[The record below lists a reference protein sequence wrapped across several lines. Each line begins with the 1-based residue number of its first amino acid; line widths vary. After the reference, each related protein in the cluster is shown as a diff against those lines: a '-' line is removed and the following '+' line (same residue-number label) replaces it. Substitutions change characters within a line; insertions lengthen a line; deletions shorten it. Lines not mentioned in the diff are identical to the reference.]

1 MDDYRRILQAEQARA
16 RQLYSYEHLTPPVNT
31 RDSNV
36 VQVNPEDYAEEPTGS
51 RSDAQVVQAAP
62 TTRAVKR
69 YIIIDASQRD
79 WVKQPNPYSALTF
92 TFGSQAA
99 VSSNP
104 PVYTNNSFIPTFA
117 VEQSNLPAPIPGL
130 PNLTGWTLPATPS
143 NISYP
148 PYNSSAPRGN
158 FIGYDTGFRIQPSGA
173 GFGST
178 LTPCNVASLRL
189 IRAVLPQRQ
198 FLQIPIVPGD
208 AESAVIQSNLVGKP
222 YSTFTTYPYLLFYLN
237 EFFGQYVGGNEPIRR
252 SFSVMTQKQRQQTNF
267 ETSVGVQQYDYEP
280 WGAETLQLQSPI
292 TNLQRLALSVTDPVG
307 VPFVQNDTLSLSL
320 IQATENGMFLKC
332 FTGSYQ
338 YFNSNELRVG
348 DRVRFYEDTLS
359 NILRSPLLAYL
370 PKQKMDFV
378 QALLGTNTF
387 PVLQLLDYVPNAAGV
402 YVPRDTS
409 GSEQPRTTP
418 YVSSYNGFLIPNFV
432 TIDATGSANVQ
443 YPGAIDSGT
452 FNVLEPSVLVSSN
465 LPFLN
470 VTLQPVYTLEMET
483 LEPDTTNIGG
493 TIVL

>member
-1 MDDYRRILQAEQARA
+1 MDDYGRILRAEQEQAR
-16 RQLYSYEHLTPPVNT
+16 RLYSYEHLTPPVNT
-31 RDSNV
+31 RDSNIAT
-36 VQVNPEDYAEEPTGS
+36 VNPDDYETEPSGTRG
-51 RSDAQVVQAAP
+51 DAQVVQSAP
-62 TTRAVKR
+62 KTRAVKR
-69 YIIIDASQRD
+69 YIIVDASQRD
-79 WVKQPNPYSALTF
+79 WVKQPNPYSTLTF

-104 PVYTNNSFIPTFA
+104 PVYTNSTFIPTFA
-117 VEQSNLPAPIPGL
+117 VEQSNLPQPIPGL
-130 PNLTGWTLPATPS
+130 PNLTGWTLQSTPS
-143 NISYP
+143 NIFYP

-158 FIGYDTGFRIQPSGA
+158 FIGYDTGFRIQPSGS

-178 LTPCNVASLRL
+178 LTPCNVSSLRL

-208 AESAVIQSNLVGKP
+208 ADSEAIQSNLVGKP
-222 YSTFTTYPYLLFYLN
+222 YSTFTTYPYLLFSLN

-292 TNLQRLALSVTDPVG
+292 TNLQRFAMSVTDPVG
-307 VPFVQNDTLSLSL
+307 TPFVQNDNLSLSL

-348 DRVRFYEDTLS
+348 DRIRLYPDTLS
-359 NILRSPLLAYL
+359 NLIQSPLLAYL
-370 PKQKMDFV
+370 PAQKKDFI
-378 QALLGTNTF
+378 QALLTTNNF
-387 PVLQLLDYVPNAAGV
+387 PVLQLLDYIPDAAGV
-402 YVPRDTS
+402 YVPRDVS
-409 GSEQPRTTP
+409 GSARTTP

-432 TIDATGSANVQ
+432 SIDATGSANVQ

-452 FNVLEPSVLVSSN
+452 FNVLEPSVLISSN
-465 LPFLN
+465 IPFLN